1 LYKKKIKLRFNKKGC
16 IYYRTIAKIIKKILN
31 NKIIFTGNLKPQD
44 AVCAVIKYKNKILL
58 QKRDNKKDIF
68 FPGHYGLFGG
78 AIEKKETKFQALK
91 RELSEEIG
99 LNLNL
104 KKVKYLTNLKLDFK
118 KIGHKVFSR
127 SVYVIEISTKESK
140 NLSLGEGKKMIF
152 IKPLEAYFKLRLIP
166 YDAFALWL
174 FLFKKK

>member
-1 LYKKKIKLRFNKKGC
+1 M
-16 IYYRTIAKIIKKILN
+16 
-31 NKIIFTGNLKPQD
+31 
-44 AVCAVIKYKNKILL
+44 
-58 QKRDNKKDIF
+58 
-68 FPGHYGLFGG
+68 
-78 AIEKKETKFQALK
+78 
-91 RELSEEIG
+91 
-99 LNLNL
+99 
-104 KKVKYLTNLKLDFK
+104 DFK